1 MKKLKLLLYIWTL
14 NKKLKKRAQY
24 NLMNSIYFTEDHQLF
39 IESLPDFLHKEV
51 VPHIEKW
58 EKTGQIER
66 FIWKKFGDMGFFGLN
81 YPEAY
86 GGSNLDL
93 FYLVIFLEELQK
105 VKSSGFAAAMW
116 AHAYLAMTH
125 LNAEGDERIKQEYL
139 ATSIAGE
146 KIGALCITEPFG
158 GSDVAGM
165 RTTAE
170 KKGDKYIINGSK
182 TFITNGVY
190 ADYYVVAAKTN
201 PELGNKGISMFLID
215 ANLKGVSATKLDK
228 LGWRA
233 SDTAE
238 IAFDNVEIPLEN
250 LMGEEGKG
258 FPYIMQHFA
267 LERLIMA
274 INAHART
281 EYAIDYTLEYMSQR
295 EAFGTSINKF
305 QALRH
310 TLVEHATEVE
320 HCKVFNYA
328 AVARL
333 NAGEYV
339 VKEATMA
346 KLKSTKVADQAIYD
360 CLQMLGG
367 YGYMEEYPLA
377 RLFRDSRLGPIGG
390 GTSEILKEILSKM
403 IIDNKDYQPAV
414 KK

>member
-1 MKKLKLLLYIWTL
+1 LIKSTLLPYIW
-14 NKKLKKRAQY
+14 NSKKITNITDQ
-24 NLMNSIYFTEDHQLF
+24 MNAAYFTEEHELF
-39 IESLPDFLHKEV
+39 RTSLQDFLQKEV

-58 EKTGQIER
+58 EKTGTIER
-66 FIWKKFGDMGFFGLN
+66 FIWKKMGEMGFFGLN
-81 YPEAY
+81 YPEIY
-86 GGSNLDL
+86 GGLNLDL
-93 FYLVIFLEELQK
+93 FYTVIFLEELQK
-105 VKSSGFAAAMW
+105 IKSSGFAAAMW

-125 LNAEGDERIKQEYL
+125 LHAEGSEQIKQDYL
-139 ATSIAGE
+139 APSISGD
-146 KIGALCITEPFG
+146 KIGALCISEPFG

-165 RTTAE
+165 KTTAVLQ
-170 KKGDKYIINGSK
+170 GDSYVINGSK

-201 PELGNKGISMFLID
+201 AALGNKGISIFLMD
-215 ANLKGVSATKLDK
+215 TNLKGITATKLDK

-238 IAFDNVEIPLEN
+238 IAFDNVVIPASN

-274 INAHART
+274 INAHARA
-281 EYAIDYTLEYMSQR
+281 EYAMEYTIQYMSQR
-295 EAFGTSINKF
+295 EAFGKTINQF

-310 TLVEHATEVE
+310 TLVDHATEIE

-328 AVARL
+328 AMARL
-333 NAGEYV
+333 NKGEYV

-346 KLKSTKVADQAIYD
+346 KLKSTKVADEAIYS

-377 RLFRDSRLGPIGG
+377 RLLRDSRLGPIGG
-390 GTSEILKEILSKM
+390 GTSEILREILSKM
-403 IIDNKDYQPAV
+403 IIDNQNYQPAV
-414 KK
+414 KH

>member
-1 MKKLKLLLYIWTL
+1 
-14 NKKLKKRAQY
+14 
-24 NLMNSIYFTEDHQLF
+24 MNSVYFSEEHDLF
-39 IESLPDFLHKEV
+39 RKSLKDFLQKEV

-58 EKTGQIER
+58 EKTGTIER
-66 FIWKKFGDMGFFGLN
+66 FIWKKFGDMGFLGIT
-81 YPEAY
+81 YPESY
-86 GGSNLDL
+86 GGLNLDL
-93 FYLVIFLEELQK
+93 FYMVILLEELQK
-105 VKSSGFAAAMW
+105 IKSSGFAAAIW
-116 AHAYLAMTH
+116 AHVYLAMTH
-125 LNAEGDERIKQEYL
+125 LNAEGDERIKREYL
-139 ATSIAGE
+139 VPSIAGE
-146 KIGALCITEPFG
+146 KIGALCISEPFG

-165 RTTAE
+165 RTTAI

-190 ADYYVVAAKTN
+190 ADYYIVAAKTE
-201 PELGNKGISMFLID
+201 PTLGNKGISIFLMD
-215 ANLKGVSATKLDK
+215 TSSKGVSATKLDK

-238 IAFDNVEIPLEN
+238 IAFDNVEVPMEN
-250 LMGEEGKG
+250 LMGEENKG
-258 FPYIMQHFA
+258 FAYIMQHFA

-274 INAHART
+274 INAHARA
-281 EYAIDYTLEYMSQR
+281 EYAIDYTIDYMSNR
-295 EAFGTSINKF
+295 EAFGTTINKF

-310 TLVEHATEVE
+310 ILVEYATEVA

-333 NAGEYV
+333 DKGEYV

-346 KLKSTKVADQAIYD
+346 KLKSTKVADETIYS

-403 IIDNKDYQPAV
+403 IIDKQNYQPAV
-414 KK
+414 K

>member
-1 MKKLKLLLYIWTL
+1 
-14 NKKLKKRAQY
+14 
-24 NLMNSIYFTEDHQLF
+24 MNSIYFTEEHDLF
-39 IESLPDFLHKEV
+39 RTSFQDFLQKEV

-58 EKTGQIER
+58 EKTGTIER
-66 FIWKKFGDMGFFGLN
+66 FIWKKMGEMGFFGLN

-86 GGSNLDL
+86 GGLNLDL
-93 FYLVIFLEELQK
+93 FYTVIFLEELQK
-105 VKSSGFAAAMW
+105 IKSSGFAAAMW

-125 LNAEGDERIKQEYL
+125 LHAEGNEQIKQDYL
-139 ATSIAGE
+139 APSISGD
-146 KIGALCITEPFG
+146 KIGALCISEPFG

-165 RTTAE
+165 KTTAVLQ
-170 KKGDKYIINGSK
+170 GDSYVINGSK

-201 PELGNKGISMFLID
+201 LELGNKGISIFLMD
-215 ANLKGVSATKLDK
+215 SNLKGVSATKLDK

-238 IAFDNVEIPLEN
+238 IAFDNVVIPASN
-250 LMGEEGKG
+250 LMGEAGKG

-274 INAHART
+274 INAHARA
-281 EYAIDYTLEYMSQR
+281 EFAIDYTIDYMSQR
-295 EAFGTSINKF
+295 EAFGVKINSF

-310 TLVEHATEVE
+310 TMVDHATEVE

-328 AVARL
+328 AMARL
-333 NAGEYV
+333 NKGEYV

-346 KLKSTKVADQAIYD
+346 KLKSTKVADEAIYS

-367 YGYMEEYPLA
+367 YGYMEEYPMA
-377 RLFRDSRLGPIGG
+377 RLLRDSRLGPIGG
-390 GTSEILKEILSKM
+390 GTSEILREILSKM
-403 IIDNKDYQPAV
+403 IIDKQNYQPAV
-414 KK
+414 KH

>member
-1 MKKLKLLLYIWTL
+1 
-14 NKKLKKRAQY
+14 
-24 NLMNSIYFTEDHQLF
+24 MNSLYFTEEHELF
-39 IESLPDFLHKEV
+39 RKSLQDFLQKEV

-58 EKTGQIER
+58 EKTGTIER
-66 FIWKKFGDMGFFGLN
+66 FIWKKFGEMGFFGLK

-86 GGSNLDL
+86 GGLNLDL
-93 FYLVIFLEELQK
+93 FYTVIFLEELQK
-105 VKSSGFAAAMW
+105 IKSSGFAAAMW

-125 LNAEGDERIKQEYL
+125 LNAEGSEQIKKDYL
-139 ATSIAGE
+139 APSISGD

-165 RTTAE
+165 RTTAV
-170 KKGDKYIINGSK
+170 KKGDKYVINGSK
-182 TFITNGVY
+182 TFITNGIY
-190 ADYYVVAAKTN
+190 ADYYVVAAKTS
-201 PELGNKGISMFLID
+201 PELGNKGISMFLVD
-215 ANLKGVSATKLDK
+215 TTLKGISATKLDK

-238 IAFDNVEIPLEN
+238 ISFDNVEISATN

-274 INAHART
+274 INAHARA
-281 EYAIDYTLEYMSQR
+281 EYAIDYTLGYMAER
-295 EAFGTSINKF
+295 ETFGKSLDKY

-310 TLVEHATEVE
+310 TMVEHATEVE
-320 HCKVFNYA
+320 HIKVFNYA

-333 NAGEYV
+333 DKGEYV

-377 RLFRDSRLGPIGG
+377 RLSRDSRLGPIGG
-390 GTSEILKEILSKM
+390 GTSEIMKEILSKM
-403 IIDNKDYQPAV
+403 IIDNKNYEPAV
-414 KK
+414 K

>member
-1 MKKLKLLLYIWTL
+1 
-14 NKKLKKRAQY
+14 
-24 NLMNSIYFTEDHQLF
+24 MNSTYFTEEHQLF
-39 IESLPDFLHKEV
+39 RESFRDFLQKEV

-58 EKTGQIER
+58 EKTGTIER

-86 GGSNLDL
+86 GGMNLDL
-93 FYLVIFLEELQK
+93 FYTVVFLEELQK
-105 VKSSGFAAAMW
+105 IKSSGFAAAMW

-139 ATSIAGE
+139 APSISGD
-146 KIGALCITEPFG
+146 KIGGLCITEPFG

-165 RTTAE
+165 RTTAV

-201 PELGNKGISMFLID
+201 PELGHKGISIFLMDTKTPGI
-215 ANLKGVSATKLDK
+215 SATKLDK

-238 IAFDNVEIPLEN
+238 IAFDNVEIPVAN

-267 LERLIMA
+267 LERLIMGV
-274 INAHART
+274 NAHARA
-281 EYAIDYTLEYMSQR
+281 EYAIEYTIEYMGQR
-295 EAFGTSINKF
+295 EAFGKKINQF

-310 TLVEHATEVE
+310 KLVEHATDVE

-333 NAGEYV
+333 NKGEYV
-339 VKEATMA
+339 VKEATMS
-346 KLKSTKVADQAIYD
+346 KLKSTQVADETIYS

-377 RLFRDSRLGPIGG
+377 RLLRDSRLGPIGG

-403 IIDNKDYQPAV
+403 IIDNQDYKPAV
-414 KK
+414 K